1 MTKPERIPLISLI
14 LAALLPA
21 AAAASC
27 GDPATPIHRIQ
38 SDGTRSPLA
47 GQTVTVEGIVARDA
61 REPGGFN
68 GFYLQQADH
77 ETDNNPAT
85 SEALFIYTR
94 KKTGKPGQRLRVT
107 GTVKEFHGLTEL
119 VAVRNLKVCGTAP
132 LPEPIEVRL
141 PWPEAPE
148 HLENMRVRF
157 SQPLTI
163 IDHYNLARYGEL
175 TLASSDQVT
184 PTEYLPPGA
193 KAAARSQ
200 RNQLHR
206 VLLDDGK
213 SQRQPNPVPW
223 LNNLAGDAPLR
234 AGDRVTRLEGVLD
247 FRFSQWRL
255 QPSVMPRFQ
264 RNNPRPDAPPAPARN
279 HVRVMALNLQ
289 NFFNGNGRGNG
300 FPTPRGAES
309 LQQLEVQAS
318 RLRSAILQ
326 AKPDILAVSE
336 LENDGYGPDSA
347 ITQLAEALGEPWA
360 FIRTPGQDGSDAI
373 RTALLYRTDR
383 VVPAGQPHRL
393 RSGTFRHQG
402 RPPLAQAFRPA
413 AGGDALQVVV
423 PHLKSKSC
431 RQASGQET
439 DRQDGQGCY
448 SHRRSEEAGAL
459 IRWLDSL
466 PAPARFA
473 GTLITGDLNSY
484 AMETP
489 VQRFRQAGYHS
500 QVHRFYPCGPEACA
514 YHSYRYRGEKG
525 SLDYSL
531 ADRHLQPR
539 VRHAQTWNINAD
551 EARALAYNQRS
562 ALSGP
567 QPWRASDHNPV
578 ITDIHLG
585 NN

>member
-1 MTKPERIPLISLI
+1 MPLISLI

-21 AAAASC
+21 VAAASC

-47 GQTVTVEGIVARDA
+47 GQTVTVEGIVTRDA

-94 KKTGKPGQRLRVT
+94 KKAGKPGQRLRVT

-119 VAVRNLKVCGTAP
+119 VAVRNLKVCGAAP
-132 LPEPIEVRL
+132 LPEPVEVSL

-193 KAAARSQ
+193 KAVARSQ
-200 RNQLHR
+200 RNQRNR

-264 RNNPRPDAPPAPARN
+264 RNNPRPDAPPAPARD

-309 LQQLEVQAS
+309 LQQLDVQAL

-336 LENDGYGPDSA
+336 LEN
-347 ITQLAEALGEPWA
+347 
-360 FIRTPGQDGSDAI
+360 
-373 RTALLYRTDR
+373 
-383 VVPAGQPHRL
+383 
-393 RSGTFRHQG
+393 
-402 RPPLAQAFRPA
+402 
-413 AGGDALQVVV
+413 
-423 PHLKSKSC
+423 
-431 RQASGQET
+431 
-439 DRQDGQGCY
+439 
-448 SHRRSEEAGAL
+448 RSEEHTSELQSRPHLVCRLLLEKKKRTPQSSFVASPYQLSSTNDLQPILSSTSL
-459 IRWLDSL
+459 IRPPS
-466 PAPARFA
+466 P
-473 GTLITGDLNSY
+473 TLLSSSF
-484 AMETP
+484 TP
-489 VQRFRQAGYHS
+489 PVSCSTWFPH
-500 QVHRFYPCGPEACA
+500 
-514 YHSYRYRGEKG
+514 
-525 SLDYSL
+525 L
-531 ADRHLQPR
+531 A
-539 VRHAQTWNINAD
+539 TC
-551 EARALAYNQRS
+551 
-562 ALSGP
+562 
-567 QPWRASDHNPV
+567 
-578 ITDIHLG
+578 T
-585 NN
+585 